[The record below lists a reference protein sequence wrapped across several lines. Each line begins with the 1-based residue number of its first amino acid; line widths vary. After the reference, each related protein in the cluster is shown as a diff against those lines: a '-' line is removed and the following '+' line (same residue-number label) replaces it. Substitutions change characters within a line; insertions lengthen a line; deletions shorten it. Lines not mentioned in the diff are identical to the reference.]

1 MAILA
6 IFSTLV
12 FGCKKAATES
22 VAAAPGVPAWLATHN
37 NNAKIGLL
45 LDFSKLKS

>member
-1 MAILA
+1 M
-6 IFSTLV
+6 
-12 FGCKKAATES
+12 KKAPVES
-22 VAAAPGVPAWLATHN
+22 GDRRPGVPAWLATHN